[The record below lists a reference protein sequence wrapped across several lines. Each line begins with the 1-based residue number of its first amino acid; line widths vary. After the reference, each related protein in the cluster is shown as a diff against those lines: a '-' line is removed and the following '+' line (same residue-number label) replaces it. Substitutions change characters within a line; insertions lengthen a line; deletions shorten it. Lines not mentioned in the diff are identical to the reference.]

1 MKSIAM
7 LMGSPNDWPVMK
19 KGIEVLQGLGVPFE
33 VHVASAHRDPARVV
47 SVVSSARDRGVAA
60 VICGAGVAAHLAG
73 VAAAHTTLPVIGV
86 PLASGPLNGQDALLS
101 TVQMPRGI
109 PVATVAIDGAANAA
123 LLACQILAV
132 EDRALAERLEALR
145 AKDRQGLLDAT
156 EKYRAEVGAAGAP

>member
-47 SVVSSARDRGVAA
+47 SVVSSARERGVAA
-60 VICGAGVAAHLAG
+60 VICGAGMAAHLAG

-109 PVATVAIDGAANAA
+109 PVACVAIDGAANAA
-123 LLACQILAV
+123 ILACQILAV
-132 EDRALAERLEALR
+132 EDRTLADRLEELR
-145 AKDRQGLLDAT
+145 AADRKGLLEAT
-156 EKYRAEVGAAGAP
+156 ERYRSEVGSP